1 MYKVTGKELDM
12 IRKIAEKEFPG
23 DPALQQVHIARK
35 IIAKEA
41 EHEGL
46 SYLEYIRS
54 LRKRTKDFAPRSKV
68 KKTLGSP
75 IKRHG

>member
-1 MYKVTGKELDM
+1 MCKVMGKELDAIKKM
-12 IRKIAEKEFPG
+12 VEEEFPC

-35 IIAKEA
+35 IIAREA

-54 LRKRTKDFAPRSKV
+54 LRKRAKDTALAQQSKV
-68 KKTLGSP
+68 KKT
-75 IKRHG
+75 